1 MPLFKELLFN
11 LLFILITTS
20 AFPLLLKGR
29 FKRFARK
36 YKNSAIVALV
46 AAQVI
51 FCISFSYS
59 DNSQIFYDL
68 RLIPVLLGGLYGG
81 VSTSI
86 LIFFLVLLVR
96 IPFGGTGIW
105 LTIAY
110 MFCITAIV
118 SFVSARFRLMNLQR
132 KLATVA
138 GIILLYAFINFTLQ
152 IVAFNQTLKV
162 AQSGIYILTLLAGM
176 LIITYL
182 LEMIRQNTFLQNA
195 VIKSEKIEV
204 VSHLAASVSHE
215 VRNPLTVTRG
225 FLQMLKDPSIPE
237 DKRLFYLDTAI
248 DELDR
253 AEVIIKEY
261 LTFSKPHNDMAA
273 TLAVKYEIEKA
284 LELLQPYANH
294 FSVKVKHQLENGLY
308 VSGEA
313 SKFQQCLLNIMKN
326 CIEAMPNGGE
336 LTIESHRCS
345 GDKVTIKIKDTGVG
359 MSAGEIAKLGEPYYS
374 TKKDKGTGLGMMVV
388 FNILNEMGGTLSI
401 SSQIQKGTVFTLSL
415 PHSKNTL

>member
-20 AFPLLLKGR
+20 AFPFLMKGQ
-29 FKRFARK
+29 FQKFAKK
-36 YKNSAIVALV
+36 YRNFGIVALV
-46 AAQVI
+46 SVQVI

-59 DNSQIFYDL
+59 DNNEIFYDL

-81 VSTSI
+81 MPVSI
-86 LIFFLVLLVR
+86 LAFFLVVLVR

-105 LTIAY
+105 LTFAY
-110 MFCITAIV
+110 MFLITIIV
-118 SFVSARFRLMNLQR
+118 SIVSRHFRLMNLPR
-132 KLATVA
+132 KLGTVA
-138 GIILLYAFINFTLQ
+138 ALTL
-152 IVAFNQTLKV
+152 FNTLVTFFMQALVFGQTLKIIN
-162 AQSGIYILTLLAGM
+162 SGIYILTLLIGI
-176 LIITYL
+176 LISTYL
-182 LEMIRQNTFLQNA
+182 LEMIQQNTFLQNA
-195 VIKSEKIEV
+195 VMKSEKIEV

-237 DKRLFYLDTAI
+237 EKRQFYLDTAI

-261 LTFSKPHNDMAA
+261 LRFSKPHHD
-273 TLAVKYEIEKA
+273 LASNLTVKYEIEKA

-294 FSVKVKHQLENGLY
+294 FSVKVKHQLEDGLY
-308 VSGEA
+308 VNGEA

-336 LTIESHRCS
+336 LLIESHRS
-345 GDKVTIKIKDTGVG
+345 SEDKVIILIKDTGIG
-359 MSAGEIAKLGEPYYS
+359 MSAREIAKLGEPYYS
-374 TKKDKGTGLGMMVV
+374 TKKEKGTGLGMMVV
-388 FNILNEMGGTLSI
+388 FNILNEMGGSLDI
-401 SSQIQKGTVFTLSL
+401 SSKVQRGTVFSLTL
-415 PHSKNTL
+415 PHSKNS